1 MNTIKND
8 VRVDRNKLALEVAK
22 LPRLALRKLLD
33 KWREECFKREPCE
46 DGTYESRLD
55 WDEFDSPVVV
65 PTNLSLTSPAEA
77 AVRLAVLHDYVFPD
91 GDIEAICT
99 KEWRDSLDRKHAIS
113 IICFERIAEDLD
125 QAELVILERHLIDVQ
140 QVIMV
145 SDTLRNAK
153 TENIPSDDVAENKQ
167 CLEDKNITAK
177 EASEIWERSPSWWRN
192 KVGKGKPILLRSSGH
207 NGAKEFSFLDA
218 DSFAKSH
225 KPPIELRKH
234 RSR

>member
-1 MNTIKND
+1 MNTIRYD
-8 VRVDRNKLALEVAK
+8 VRVERNKLALEVAK

-65 PTNLSLTSPAEA
+65 PTNLSPTSPAEA

-99 KEWRDSLDRKHAIS
+99 KVWRDSLDLHHAIS
-113 IICFERIAEDLD
+113 VICFEKIADDLD

-140 QVIMV
+140 RYFEDKAKLQEKAAILSEPKV
-145 SDTLRNAK
+145 SDG
-153 TENIPSDDVAENKQ
+153 
-167 CLEDKNITAK
+167 
-177 EASEIWERSPSWWRN
+177 W
-192 KVGKGKPILLRSSGH
+192 
-207 NGAKEFSFLDA
+207 
-218 DSFAKSH
+218 
-225 KPPIELRKH
+225 KPPEGYIFAGAVQSPFGGIVPRTTVQQWDEQDKPDRVQEPDTGAVWYPSKWIVKRLKKYKPRE
-234 RSR
+234 RN